1 MLLSPLD
8 PIQLIGV
15 LTWVSFFGVAIVP
28 FYIAIRSKIAPL
40 RILSLLLGL
49 FAVAHGIYH
58 LTFDISQSY
67 LGDVIFEPMSVI
79 FLFVFGLY
87 YTKKGIP

>member
-1 MLLSPLD
+1 MQLSTLD
-8 PIQLIGV
+8 TIWLIGA
-15 LTWVSFFGVAIVP
+15 LTWISFFGVAIVP
-28 FYIAIRSKIAPL
+28 FYITYRSKIQPL

-58 LTFDISQSY
+58 LSFDISQSY
-67 LGDVIFEPMSVI
+67 LGEVVFEPMSVI
-79 FLFVFGLY
+79 FLLAFGLY

>member
-1 MLLSPLD
+1 MEALW
-8 PIQLIGV
+8 LIGV

-28 FYIAIRSKIAPL
+28 LYIAFRSKIASL

-58 LTFDISQSY
+58 LSFDISQSY
-67 LGDVIFEPMSVI
+67 LGEVVFEPMSVI
-79 FLFVFGLY
+79 FLLAFGLY
-87 YTKKGIP
+87 YSKKGVP

>member
-1 MLLSPLD
+1 MLIS
-8 PIQLIGV
+8 IA
-15 LTWVSFFGVAIVP
+15 TWVSFFGVAIVP
-28 FYIAIRSKIAPL
+28 FYIAFRSKIQPL

-58 LTFDISQSY
+58 LSFDISQPY
-67 LGDVIFEPMSVI
+67 LGEVVFEPMSVI
-79 FLFVFGLY
+79 FLLAFGLY

>member
-1 MLLSPLD
+1 MDALW
-8 PIQLIGV
+8 LISVG
-15 LTWVSFFGVAIVP
+15 TWVSFFGVAIVP
-28 FYIAIRSKIAPL
+28 FYIAFRSKIQPL

-58 LTFDISQSY
+58 LSFDISQSY
-67 LGDVIFEPMSVI
+67 LGEVVFEPMSVI
-79 FLFVFGLY
+79 FLLAFGLY